1 MYKIYA
7 LIYLNCER
15 FKKTAKKVFFLT
27 IQYSAIV
34 MNIKE
39 NIKKLIIEKPL
50 KLDCGQ
56 TINNFPLAYE
66 TYGSLNEKKDNAI
79 LVFHALTGDQFV
91 TGINPITKKDG
102 WWSYAVGPN
111 KSIDT
116 NKYFVIC
123 ANVIGG
129 CMGSFGPSHENP
141 ETKKIYGTDFPVI
154 TINDMVNAQVNLLDF
169 FGIKKLFSV
178 IGGSM
183 GGMQVLQFIS
193 NFPNKA
199 KTVIPIACTSNHS
212 AQNIAFNELGRQA
225 ITADHNWQDGKYISQ
240 NKVPDKGLAVA
251 RMAAHI
257 TYLSKK
263 GLQEKFGRKL
273 QERDDLKFSFD
284 ADFQIES
291 YLRHQGSVFV
301 DRFDA
306 NSYLYI
312 TRAMDYF
319 DLNKKFEGN
328 LSKAFE
334 KSKTKFF
341 IISFTSDWL
350 YPSSENKEIVI
361 ALNSIGADVGYV
373 EIESDKGHD
382 SFLLNVPDFLKTLG
396 SFINK
401 SYERL
406 NEKGI

>member
-1 MYKIYA
+1 MNKNVKIKS
-7 LIYLNCER
+7 LEID
-15 FKKTAKKVFFLT
+15 
-27 IQYSAIV
+27 
-34 MNIKE
+34 
-39 NIKKLIIEKPL
+39 KPL
-50 KLDCGQ
+50 NLDCGQ
-56 TINNFPLAYE
+56 TINNYTLAYE
-66 TYGSLNEKKDNAI
+66 TYGSLNKEKDNAI
-79 LVFHALTGDQFV
+79 LVFHALTGVQFV
-91 TGINPITKKDG
+91 SGTNPITKKDG

-123 ANVIGG
+123 SNVIGG
-129 CMGSFGPSHENP
+129 CLGSFGPSHKDP
-141 ETKKIYGTDFPVI
+141 DTQKVFGTNFPVI
-154 TINDMVNAQVNLLDF
+154 TINDMVNAQYNLIEH
-169 FGIKKLFSV
+169 FGIDKLFSIV
-178 IGGSM
+178 GGSM

-199 KTVIPIACTSNHS
+199 KTVIPIACTSSHS

-225 ITADHNWQDGKYISQ
+225 IAADSNWNDGNYNTKNTIP
-240 NKVPDKGLAVA
+240 NKGLAVA

-273 QERDDLKFSFD
+273 QEREDLKFSFD

-319 DLNKKFEGN
+319 DLAKQFNGN
-328 LSKAFE
+328 LSDAFKDTKA
-334 KSKTKFF
+334 KFF
-341 IISFTSDWL
+341 VISFTSDWL
-350 YPSSENKEIVI
+350 YPTQENKDIVI
-361 ALNSIGADVGYV
+361 ALNAIGADVGFA

-382 SFLLNVPDFLKTLG
+382 SFLLDVPDFLSALKNFLD
-396 SFINK
+396 K
-401 SYERL
+401 SYAAV
-406 NEKGI
+406 K

>member
-1 MYKIYA
+1 
-7 LIYLNCER
+7 
-15 FKKTAKKVFFLT
+15 
-27 IQYSAIV
+27 

-39 NIKKLIIEKPL
+39 NIKTLVIKKPL
-50 KLDCGQ
+50 KLDCGK

-66 TYGSLNEKKDNAI
+66 TYGSLNKNKDNAI

-91 TGINPITKKDG
+91 TGINPVTKKDG

-129 CMGSFGPSHENP
+129 CMGSFGPSHKNP
-141 ETKKIYGTDFPVI
+141 DTNKIYGTDFPVI
-154 TINDMVNAQVNLLDF
+154 TINDMVNAQVNLFDHF
-169 FGIKKLFSV
+169 EIKKLFSIV
-178 IGGSM
+178 GGSM

-193 NFPNKA
+193 NFPDKA
-199 KTVIPIACTSNHS
+199 STVVPIACTSSHS

-225 ITADHNWQDGKYISQ
+225 IASDHNWSDGKYLS
-240 NKVPDKGLAVA
+240 NNTLPDKGLSVA

-273 QERDDLKFSFD
+273 QERDALKFGFD

-291 YLRHQGSVFV
+291 YLRYQGSVFV

-319 DLNKKFEGN
+319 DLSRQFKGGLVE
-328 LSKAFE
+328 AF
-334 KSKTKFF
+334 KNQKTKFL
-341 IISFTSDWL
+341 IISFSSDWL
-350 YPSSENKEIVI
+350 YTTKENKDTVI
-361 ALNSIGADVGYV
+361 ALNSAGADVSFA
-373 EIESDKGHD
+373 EIKTDKGHD
-382 SFLLNVPDFLKTLG
+382 SFLVNEPEFLKTLKG
-396 SFINK
+396 FIDSMHIK
-401 SYERL
+401 FK
-406 NEKGI
+406 NEKK

>member
-1 MYKIYA
+1 M
-7 LIYLNCER
+7 NCER
-15 FKKTAKKVFFLT
+15 FKKTAKKFFSP
-27 IQYSAIV
+27 IQIV
-34 MNIKE
+34 ALNMNIKE
-39 NIKKLIIEKPL
+39 NIKTLIIKKPL

-56 TINNFPLAYE
+56 IINDYPLAYE
-66 TYGSLNEKKDNAI
+66 TYGTLNENKDNAI
-79 LVFHALTGDQFV
+79 LVCHALTGDQFV
-91 TGINPITKKDG
+91 TGLNPVTKKEG

-129 CMGSFGPSHENP
+129 CMGSFGPSHINP
-141 ETKKIYGTDFPVI
+141 KTQQIYGTDFPVI
-154 TINDMVNAQVNLLDF
+154 TINDIVNAQVNLLDH

-178 IGGSM
+178 VGGSM
-183 GGMQVLQFIS
+183 GGMQVLQFVS
-193 NFPNKA
+193 NFPE
-199 KTVIPIACTSNHS
+199 KTKTAVPIACTSSHS

-225 ITADHNWQDGKYISQ
+225 ITADHNWIDGKYLL
-240 NKVPDKGLAVA
+240 NKTVPEKGLAVA

-273 QERDDLKFSFD
+273 QERDDLKFGFD

-291 YLRHQGSVFV
+291 YLRYQGSVFV

-319 DLNKKFEGN
+319 DLVKQFNGN
-328 LSKAFE
+328 LSNAFKNTKA
-334 KSKTKFF
+334 KFF

-350 YPSSENKEIVI
+350 YPTQENKDIVI
-361 ALNSIGADVGYV
+361 ALNAIGANVGFV

-382 SFLLNVPDFLKTLG
+382 SFLLDVPNFLRTLKN
-396 SFINK
+396 FLDK
-401 SYERL
+401 SYIE
-406 NEKGI
+406 